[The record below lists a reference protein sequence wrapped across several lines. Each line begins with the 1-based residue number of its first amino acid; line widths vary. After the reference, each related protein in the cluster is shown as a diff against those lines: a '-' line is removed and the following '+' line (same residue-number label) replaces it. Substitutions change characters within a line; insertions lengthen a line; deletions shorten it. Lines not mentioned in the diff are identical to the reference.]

1 MVRWLLILFL
11 KENDMKQL
19 VHTPDGVR
27 DIYGEEFLRKV
38 MIENKIKDVI
48 KLYGYEDIA
57 TPTFEYF
64 DVFSKE
70 IGTTPSKDLYKFF
83 DKDGNTL
90 VLRPDFT
97 PSVARCV
104 AKYFDEEKDPI
115 RLTYCGNT
123 FVNNSSLQGKLK
135 EVTEIGCELMN
146 DSSVEADAEILNL
159 VIESLLSSG
168 LKDFQ
173 ISVGEMNFFK
183 GLCEYAGMDTES
195 ELLLREAIS
204 TKNSFTAHEMIN
216 SLSCDEDAKEQLN
229 MCVNCIGGIEKI
241 SSLKD
246 KITNERSLNAIKRLE
261 ELVEILKIYNTDSYV
276 SFDLGMLS
284 KYNYY
289 TGIIFKAYTYGLGD
303 ALVKGGRY
311 DNLLESFG
319 SSKPAVGFV
328 VVIDDLLMALRG
340 QHILPDV
347 SKQKTILEYGPA
359 DYEETVKKAQ
369 KLRKEGKA
377 VTLIKRS

>member
-1 MVRWLLILFL
+1 
-11 KENDMKQL
+11 MKKL

-27 DIYGEEFLRKV
+27 DIYGNEFKRKLY
-38 MIENKIKDVI
+38 IEDKIRNVI
-48 KLYGYEDIA
+48 HSYGYEDIQ

-70 IGTTPSKDLYKFF
+70 IGTTPSKELYKFF

-97 PSVARCV
+97 PSIARCV

-115 RLTYCGNT
+115 RLTYSGNT
-123 FVNNSSLQGKLK
+123 FINNSSLQGKLK

-146 DSSVEADAEILNL
+146 DKSAEADAEVLNL
-159 VIESLLSSG
+159 VIEALLSTG

-183 GLCEYAGMDTES
+183 GLCEAAGFKEDD
-195 ELLLREAIS
+195 ELTLREAIS
-204 TKNSFTAHEMIN
+204 SKNSFAANEMIKALN
-216 SLSCDEDAKEQLN
+216 CDDDIKKQLIE
-229 MCVNCIGGIEKI
+229 CVSCIGGVELI
-241 SSLKD
+241 SKLE
-246 KITNERSLNAIKRLE
+246 NEVTIKRSLEALKRLKK
-261 ELVEILKIYNTDSYV
+261 VYEILKIYGNENYI
-276 SFDLGMLS
+276 SFDLGILS

-289 TGIIFKAYTYGLGD
+289 TGIIFKAYTYGIGD

-311 DNLLESFG
+311 DKLLESFG
-319 SSKPAVGFV
+319 SSKPAIGFM

-340 QHILPDV
+340 QKIDIDI
-347 SKQKTILEYGPA
+347 KGEKTVLEYDKDSFGEKIA
-359 DYEETVKKAQ
+359 EAKR
-369 KLRKEGKA
+369 LRKEGKA
-377 VTLIKRS
+377 VTLVKKDE